1 MTHHQLSR
9 RSLLSGLSLGTVG
22 LLASGSAAA
31 RRTGRFI
38 VGTRS
43 AAAERAAKSRA
54 NAVHREL
61 DFAEHGRAV
70 VVELPEQAV
79 EAISQR
85 ADVDYVERDG
95 VAQAVDT
102 VPWGVDR
109 IDADAAQA
117 AGNSGAGAHVVI
129 LDTGI
134 DADHPDLVGNFGEGY
149 NFVANSADWNDDNGH
164 GTHCAGTASAPDNG
178 EGVVGVS
185 TDAALHAAKVLD
197 SGGWGYY
204 SDMAAALEWVAN
216 KAQSEWGSA
225 VASMSLGGSSSSS
238 TLANACQYAYD
249 RDVLVVA
256 AAGNDGAS
264 EALYPAQYDSV
275 VAVSATN
282 SADDLAYFSNTGP
295 SIELAAPGVSITST
309 TYDGGYG
316 AKSGT
321 SMAAPH
327 VSGAAAQLLAAGYSN
342 TDARQR
348 LRDTAED
355 IGLSSEAQGYGLVDV
370 EAALADSGGSD
381 PDPSVA
387 VSTGS
392 ATDVT
397 ETTAVLN
404 GTLSDLGGASS
415 ADVQFEYGPIGG
427 SLTNTTAIQ
436 TLSSVGS
443 FSASVSGLDAGTSYE
458 FRAVADASDG
468 DSDTGS
474 LASFSTTSADT
485 TVVVATDG
493 ATNVGTSSAT
503 FNGTLSDLGGAASA
517 DVQFEYGP
525 AGGDLSNTTA
535 VQTLDATGS
544 VSESVSG
551 LDSGTD
557 YEFRAVAT
565 ASDGDTDAGT
575 TDAFTTQTADTSV
588 VVATDGESSV
598 GTSSATLNGTLSDL
612 GGAASADVQFEYGP
626 LGGSLSNTTA
636 VQTLSSTGSFSAS
649 VSGLDSGSDY
659 EFRAVATAS
668 DGDTD
673 AGSRDA
679 FTTDADSGGDTAPS
693 VDRFSVSDKSNPKW
707 ARKRVSWS
715 VSDADGDLAQVEVA
729 LVDGSGRAVAS
740 ETTSVSGSSAS
751 GRSDVRTKGSGS
763 YSVTLTVTDAA
774 GNSTSQTQ

>member
-1 MTHHQLSR
+1 MTHQLSR

-31 RRTGRFI
+31 RDIGRFI

-43 AAAERAAKSRA
+43 AAADRAAKSRA

-70 VVELPEQAV
+70 VVDLPEQAV
-79 EAISQR
+79 DALTRR

-95 VAQAVDT
+95 IAQAVDT

-117 AGNSGAGAHVVI
+117 NGNSGAGAHVAV

-134 DADHPDLVGNFGEGY
+134 DANHPDLVDNLGEGY
-149 NFVANSADWNDDNGH
+149 NFVANSTDWDDDNGH

-204 SDMAAALEWVAN
+204 SDMAAALEWVAD
-216 KAQSEWGSA
+216 KAGSEWGST

-238 TLANACQYAYD
+238 TLANACQYAAD
-249 RDVLVVA
+249 RNVLVVA

-282 SADDLAYFSNTGP
+282 SADGLAYFSNTGP

-316 AKSGT
+316 SKSGT
-321 SMAAPH
+321 SMATPH
-327 VSGAAAQLLAAGYSN
+327 VSGAAAQLLAVGYSA

-355 IGLSSEAQGYGLVDV
+355 IGLSSDAQGYGLVDV
-370 EAALADSGGSD
+370 EAALADSGSTD
-381 PDPSVA
+381 PNVA

-392 ATDVT
+392 ATDVS
-397 ETTAVLN
+397 ETTATLT
-404 GTLSDLGGASS
+404 GTLSDLGEAAS
-415 ADVQFEYGPIGG
+415 ADVQFEYGPVGG
-427 SLTNTTAIQ
+427 GLSNTTAVE
-436 TLSSVGS
+436 TLSSTGS
-443 FSASVSGLDAGTSYE
+443 FNAVVSDLDAGTSYE
-458 FRAVADASDG
+458 FRTVAAASDG
-468 DSDTGS
+468 DTDTGS
-474 LASFSTTSADT
+474 LSSFSTTSADT
-485 TVVVATDG
+485 TVAVSTGSATDVDSSSATLNGSLSDLGGAASADVRFEYGPAGGDLPNTTAVQTVAATGSFGESVSGLESGTDYEFRAVATASDGDTDAGNAAGFTTSTADTSVAVATDG
-493 ATNVGTSSAT
+493 ESAVGTSSAT

-517 DVQFEYGP
+517 DV
-525 AGGDLSNTTA
+525 
-535 VQTLDATGS
+535 
-544 VSESVSG
+544 
-551 LDSGTD
+551 
-557 YEFRAVAT
+557 R
-565 ASDGDTDAGT
+565 
-575 TDAFTTQTADTSV
+575 
-588 VVATDGESSV
+588 
-598 GTSSATLNGTLSDL
+598 
-612 GGAASADVQFEYGP
+612 FEYGP

-649 VSGLDSGSDY
+649 VSGLDAGTDY
-659 EFRAVATAS
+659 EFRAVADAS

-673 AGSRDA
+673 VGSTDA
-679 FTTDADSGGDTAPS
+679 FTTDADSGGDTAPT

-715 VSDADGDLAQVEVA
+715 VSDADGDLAEVDVA

-763 YSVTLTVTDAA
+763 YSVTLTVTDAV
-774 GNSTSQTQ
+774 GNSTSQTR